1 MLQNKHNNNS
11 YINNHSIMALY
22 LSNVKDELNSVIK
35 KLRNLDHHY
44 TETAFAITALE
55 KVSNCSNWKRTN
67 DYDDPYEWE
76 SGGYFENSYSMSV
89 YERDGH
95 IDGIDI
101 WVTEDNFS
109 AVVSLNYN
117 DNHELALFTT
127 CDNFR
132 SQGKVYVRL

>member
-1 MLQNKHNNNS
+1 
-11 YINNHSIMALY
+11 MALY

-89 YERDGH
+89 NGFRSRLW
-95 IDGIDI
+95 ISL
-101 WVTEDNFS
+101 TEDNFS